1 MTRVEI
7 RARAVSAAARILGA
21 AGEKPATPDKTADI
35 LRPYLQLSD
44 ELELYILLGKKPQ
57 K

>member
-21 AGEKPATPDKTADI
+21 AGEKPATPDKTTDI